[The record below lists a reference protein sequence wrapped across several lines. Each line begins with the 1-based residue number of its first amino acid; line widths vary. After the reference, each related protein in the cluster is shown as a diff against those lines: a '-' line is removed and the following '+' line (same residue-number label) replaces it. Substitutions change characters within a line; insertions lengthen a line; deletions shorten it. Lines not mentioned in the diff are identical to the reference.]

1 MASTARLDVHVAL
14 NLAPPGLVDEFLGRL
29 GDDGIAIVVQPIDE
43 RLERRMFII
52 LEDDSVIERSQQ

>member
-1 MASTARLDVHVAL
+1 MSMLPF

-52 LEDDSVIERSQQ
+52 LEDDGVIERSQQ